1 MDVASAAL
9 SRAPRQPDRRRT
21 NASLAPLPFLEPGPA
36 RPGHVRPVVTT
47 RRRPRPVLISALTLL
62 TVATASAE
70 TPLRAQSSQQNSPNA
85 STASDVVSKGVS
97 VNNETNLQINTLP
110 FTGFGPGI
118 NCPTPSLTAGL
129 FSVQGSGSST
139 AAPNGDGQSYTS
151 VGGLVKLNLPIGGT
165 DARTCAELGRSRVRL
180 LEGQIDSLRNETAQL
195 QADTSW
201 EIASRCVEALRE
213 ARLAGVYARLCQ
225 GLALRATSPAPDEPI
240 LQRFDP

>member
-1 MDVASAAL
+1 M
-9 SRAPRQPDRRRT
+9 RQP
-21 NASLAPLPFLEPGPA
+21 
-36 RPGHVRPVVTT
+36 RPGII
-47 RRRPRPVLISALTLL
+47 LALMLL
-62 TVATASAE
+62 AATTASAE
-70 TPLRAQSSQQNSPNA
+70 RPVRAQSSQQNSPNA
-85 STASDVVSKGVS
+85 STESDVVSRGVS

-151 VGGLVKLNLPIGGT
+151 YGGLVKLSLPIGGT

-195 QADTSW
+195 QANTSW
-201 EIASRCVEALRE
+201 EIASRCVEALRV
-213 ARLAGVYARLCQ
+213 ARLAGVYAGLCQ
-225 GLALRATSPAPDEPI
+225 GLALRATSPAPNEPI
-240 LQRFDP
+240 LQRFNP